1 MPGRWRIGAGPTGRG
16 ERAGA
21 DCERFSTS
29 RSRRERVDSCS
40 GIAVR
45 RGYAPPDFA
54 ARRSVS
60 QPVVRARA
68 RLVSAGVSP
77 AGSNEEQAMET
88 KPEVNLNKFVGRH
101 LSQLK
106 ILSRLL
112 EHELEAGKGAREI
125 TIERHLIENM
135 LDTLEIFTDDCE
147 SVTGAS
153 RDRNK
158 VEPQKP
164 VVARLN

>member
-1 MPGRWRIGAGPTGRG
+1 
-16 ERAGA
+16 
-21 DCERFSTS
+21 
-29 RSRRERVDSCS
+29 
-40 GIAVR
+40 
-45 RGYAPPDFA
+45 
-54 ARRSVS
+54 
-60 QPVVRARA
+60 
-68 RLVSAGVSP
+68 
-77 AGSNEEQAMET
+77 MET

-125 TIERHLIENM
+125 TIERHLIENV

-147 SVTGAS
+147 SVTGT
-153 RDRNK
+153 RDRAK
-158 VEPQKP
+158 AEPAKP